1 VSNAAYRQKAE
12 AKIEEYQA
20 KLMVV
25 RARLKGSSADAM
37 LGAEKHIRE
46 LEKQIDAGRRK
57 LTQLGDSAEEAWT
70 KLGKGLDDAW
80 QDTSQ
85 RIKTFLDR

>member
-1 VSNAAYRQKAE
+1 MSNAAYRQKAE

-20 KLMVV
+20 KL
-25 RARLKGSSADAM
+25 KGSSADAR

-46 LEKQIDAGRRK
+46 LEKQIDAGKKK
-57 LTQLGDSAEEAWT
+57 LTELGDSAEEAWT

-80 QDTSQ
+80 EDTSQ